1 MNFRRHKPKPR
12 VEPLGQTR
20 LFLQA
25 FCVFVYQLVSDL
37 ETHVST
43 DEFNKFLHWLAVTC
57 IPMNFMVITYS
68 LILAI
73 WGSVIQSVSDGF
85 PTYSYMLKFY
95 LFIDLGS
102 HAYLWISLLY
112 HSLIVGVS
120 FISMNFIAISLIVV
134 GITCIPMNSIAIS
147 PIHCWGL
154 MNIYEFHWNLPLIHL
169 LWVLFIPINFID
181 LVSHPYLQI

>member
-37 ETHVST
+37 ETPVST
-43 DEFNKFLHWLAVTC
+43 DECNKFLHWLAVIC

-73 WGSVIQSVSDGF
+73 WGSVIQSVSEGF

-120 FISMNFIAISLIVV
+120 FISMNIIAISLI
-134 GITCIPMNSIAIS
+134 
-147 PIHCWGL
+147 HCWGH
-154 MNIYEFHWNLPLIHL
+154 MHTYEFYCYITHSLLRSLEYLWISLKPPSSFTLGSIHT
-169 LWVLFIPINFID
+169 
-181 LVSHPYLQI
+181 Y